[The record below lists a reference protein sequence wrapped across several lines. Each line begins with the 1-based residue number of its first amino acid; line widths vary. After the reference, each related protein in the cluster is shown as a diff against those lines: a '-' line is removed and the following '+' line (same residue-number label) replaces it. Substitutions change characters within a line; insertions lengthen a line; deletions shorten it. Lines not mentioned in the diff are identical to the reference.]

1 VQRNN
6 IFRDQANKTCE
17 QMGAWIVTLDSA
29 EENDQLYQWLKS
41 SQHFEWNEW
50 FLGPFIGIYA
60 TEDNTDVFR

>member
-1 VQRNN
+1 
-6 IFRDQANKTCE
+6 
-17 QMGAWIVTLDSA
+17 MGAWIVTLDSA